1 MIANTKTIALKLQL
15 QITMPPW
22 FRDHFLTLPDVAK
35 PKVLSLYFLS
45 KEPCFLD
52 PKLKVALNPVVTV
65 LATKK
70 YLPHSNLLKVQFTLR
85 TLKFKEKEEVLGKFE
100 DSFR

>member
-35 PKVLSLYFLS
+35 PKMCRLTQGAIFIFFVQGTLLSG
-45 KEPCFLD
+45 P
-52 PKLKVALNPVVTV
+52 
-65 LATKK
+65 
-70 YLPHSNLLKVQFTLR
+70 
-85 TLKFKEKEEVLGKFE
+85 
-100 DSFR
+100 